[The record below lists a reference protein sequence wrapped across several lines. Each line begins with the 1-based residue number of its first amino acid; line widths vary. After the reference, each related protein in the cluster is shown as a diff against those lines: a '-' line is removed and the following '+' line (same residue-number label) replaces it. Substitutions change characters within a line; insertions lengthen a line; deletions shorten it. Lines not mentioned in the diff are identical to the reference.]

1 MSDANATNPAY
12 TQVGGSAVG
21 NPGPAAFVSGSGHPP
36 LDPNS
41 KAAAVQKPGWVEDIQ
56 GMLAPFV
63 PNMQWRLDLSNYDQ
77 VIANGTIIWSQI
89 SSKQMPPPNFQPLSD
104 AQIYTF
110 YNWMQMDYPMNRPPS

>member
-1 MSDANATNPAY
+1 MSEANPTMQPHNQA
-12 TQVGGSAVG
+12 GGSAVG
-21 NPGPAAFVSGSGHPP
+21 NPGTAAFVSGRSGAS

-41 KAAAVQKPGWVEDIQ
+41 KDAAVQNPGWVEDIQ

-77 VIANGTIIWSQI
+77 VIANGTIIWGQI
-89 SSKQMPPPNFQPLSD
+89 SSKSMPPPNFQPLTD

-110 YNWMQMDYPMNRPPS
+110 YNWMNLDYPLNRPS

>member
-1 MSDANATNPAY
+1 MSDANPTTQAATQA
-12 TQVGGSAVG
+12 GGSAVG
-21 NPGPAAFVSGSGHPP
+21 NPGPSTFVSASGAAP

-41 KAAAVQKPGWVEDIQ
+41 KAAAVQNPGWVEDIL

-89 SSKQMPPPNFQPLSD
+89 SSKSMPPPQFPPLTD

-110 YNWMQMDYPMNRPPS
+110 YNWMNNDYPMNRPS

>member
-1 MSDANATNPAY
+1 MSDANPTTQAATQA
-12 TQVGGSAVG
+12 GGSAVG
-21 NPGPAAFVSGSGHPP
+21 NPGPAAFVSSPANAA

-41 KAAAVQKPGWVEDIQ
+41 KEAAVASPGWVEDIQ

-89 SSKQMPPPNFQPLSD
+89 SSKSMPPPQFQPLTD

-110 YNWMQMDYPMNRPPS
+110 YNWMNLDYPMNRPS